1 MNSLTLSF
9 LMEEYEKNKLL
20 RESVRGK
27 VWLVTDKN
35 GTPAIMRLI
44 NHLGVPGK
52 SLQEKPSIY
61 RPKIIYFAEDK
72 EVKQT
77 LMVEEYVSG
86 STLAEEL
93 KLGRKFTEK
102 EAETLLREMCKA
114 LGELHSL
121 GIIHRDIKPDN
132 IIWQGEKNIKLI
144 DYDIARL
151 KKNDDSD
158 DYRQDTALLGTVG
171 YAPPEQYGYSQT
183 DFRSD
188 IYALGI
194 TFEKILSDSYEGYLK
209 NVLRKCHALD
219 PEMRYQN
226 TEEILRALYWGKYKN
241 KLLLI
246 IFSAIV
252 GSTVLF
258 TNNNPSEIDNITNDI
273 KTLKEDLSDSTDKL
287 PEEPNEVKI
296 DSEEK
301 NGTGEIDISTNSN
314 LPKQGTDNIV
324 NVEKQK
330 NYRGSIDMMVNVNG
344 ETVENNTYF
353 ISSDLFR
360 YWPRLSQDE
369 LTGDYSFALPDDY
382 YMTVSYI
389 NNTNVVWHNPSV
401 EVTYKSE
408 HTDPAET
415 YTMPDLA
422 PGETGSI
429 HINLGGR
436 VHDSAMC
443 YADYVYVRPNFSPE
457 LQSVNYGSKALN
469 LQIYYSNDNGYN
481 ALQESKHYQE
491 AKK

>member
-102 EAETLLREMCKA
+102 EAETVLREMCKA

-158 DYRQDTALLGTVG
+158 DYRQDTAL
-171 YAPPEQYGYSQT
+171 
-183 DFRSD
+183 
-188 IYALGI
+188 
-194 TFEKILSDSYEGYLK
+194 
-209 NVLRKCHALD
+209 
-219 PEMRYQN
+219 
-226 TEEILRALYWGKYKN
+226 
-241 KLLLI
+241 
-246 IFSAIV
+246 
-252 GSTVLF
+252 
-258 TNNNPSEIDNITNDI
+258 
-273 KTLKEDLSDSTDKL
+273 
-287 PEEPNEVKI
+287 
-296 DSEEK
+296 
-301 NGTGEIDISTNSN
+301 
-314 LPKQGTDNIV
+314 
-324 NVEKQK
+324 
-330 NYRGSIDMMVNVNG
+330 
-344 ETVENNTYF
+344 
-353 ISSDLFR
+353 
-360 YWPRLSQDE
+360 
-369 LTGDYSFALPDDY
+369 
-382 YMTVSYI
+382 
-389 NNTNVVWHNPSV
+389 
-401 EVTYKSE
+401 
-408 HTDPAET
+408 
-415 YTMPDLA
+415 
-422 PGETGSI
+422 
-429 HINLGGR
+429 
-436 VHDSAMC
+436 
-443 YADYVYVRPNFSPE
+443 
-457 LQSVNYGSKALN
+457 
-469 LQIYYSNDNGYN
+469 
-481 ALQESKHYQE
+481 
-491 AKK
+491 